1 MCPVIGNKSN
11 VVVDKPK
18 TTKPKQETVK
28 TETPVK
34 ENPVTVLAP
43 QDKTATKKYNTST
56 GSATKEISFAG
67 KISPKT
73 TAKTEEKKEMSSTLK
88 AVKGVKTDAHNV
100 HTGYE
105 IAASSQKVV
114 SKLAGGATKMSRV
127 LLLSSELEGFV
138 SNSNLAKAKA
148 VGGSTT
154 GKVGITF
161 GKVLKSTANVLNEA
175 HHGTVA
181 TQTKVLNST
190 AGVLNKVGATTAAS
204 KLTKM
209 AADASHVGHA
219 AHGATTIAKTT
230 ATVAKTGS
238 TAVKVVKTA
247 SVVAKTAGVVGKI
260 MPGVGFAAGMVG
272 AGFAVKDAMHAKT
285 TTGKIVHGARAVL
298 NVTAGVASFVP
309 GVGTA
314 VGLGATAV
322 ELGLGWAAKK
332 FNW

>member
-11 VVVDKPK
+11 VVVDNPK
-18 TTKPKQETVK
+18 ITKAKQESVK
-28 TETPVK
+28 KETLIK
-34 ENPVTVLAP
+34 DIPVTVLAP
-43 QDKTATKKYNTST
+43 QDNTATKKYLPI
-56 GSATKEISFAG
+56 GSAKKEISF
-67 KISPKT
+67 T
-73 TAKTEEKKEMSSTLK
+73 EKKETKTTNKIEKEEMGSTLK
-88 AVKGVKTDAHNV
+88 AVKTVKTEAHHA
-100 HTGYE
+100 HTAYE
-105 IAASSQKVV
+105 VMASGQKVV
-114 SKLAGGATKMSRV
+114 SKVAGSATKLSRV
-127 LLLSSELEGFV
+127 LLLSGQIGEYASKTTID
-138 SNSNLAKAKA
+138 KAKA
-148 VGGSTT
+148 IGVTTT
-154 GKVGITF
+154 GKAGTTF
-161 GKVLKSTANVLNEA
+161 GKILNSTANVLNEA

-181 TQTKVLNST
+181 TQTKVLKST
-190 AGVLNKVGATTAAS
+190 ANVLNKVGATNVAA
-204 KLTKM
+204 KITKM
-209 AADASHVGHA
+209 VSHAGHA

-247 SVVAKTAGVVGKI
+247 SVVAKTAGVVGKV

-272 AGFAVKDAMHAKT
+272 AGFAVKDAMNAKT